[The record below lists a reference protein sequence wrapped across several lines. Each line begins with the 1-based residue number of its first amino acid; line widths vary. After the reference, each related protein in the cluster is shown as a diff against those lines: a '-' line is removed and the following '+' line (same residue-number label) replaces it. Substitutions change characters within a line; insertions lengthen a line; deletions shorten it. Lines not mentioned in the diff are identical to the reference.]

1 METEDQRTWDQ
12 ITTDFDALRV
22 KVENSE
28 SNIQTKFQSV
38 ENYGSKFE
46 SVQNE
51 IRKNMY
57 R

>member
-28 SNIQTKFQSV
+28 SNIQAKFQSV

-46 SVQNE
+46 TVQNE